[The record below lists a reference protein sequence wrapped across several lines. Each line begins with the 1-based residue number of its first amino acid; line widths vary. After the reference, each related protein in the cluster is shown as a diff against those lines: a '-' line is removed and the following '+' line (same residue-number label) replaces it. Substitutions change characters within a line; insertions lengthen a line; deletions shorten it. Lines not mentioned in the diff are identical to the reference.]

1 MLYHLLGKTGFEV
14 SAMGLGCWNFGNQW
28 KEMSDRDAEA
38 IIKTSYENGVTLFDV
53 ADNYGQPNG
62 TSELRL
68 GKNIKGIRDDII
80 IVSKIGHWGD
90 RSGQPVPYTT
100 PDMIRLCGHASLGRL
115 QTSHLDVELCHV
127 MEIEDPSVFIE
138 GFNILQKE
146 GFIREYGISTDSLD
160 VLKRFYEM
168 SDGKC
173 SVVEIEYSIANIS
186 AEREMLKYC
195 EEKSLGVLVRGPLGQ
210 GIVSGKYDMDTVF
223 TDSVRCNYNKGGR
236 WRKKYE
242 YQINIMDALKK
253 EFGPEKDYI
262 RMALQY
268 VISHEIHPVA
278 IPGAT
283 GTAQAAGNAEA
294 GNKYFTSSELSRI
307 RGIIHSC
314 IQEDFRD
321 E

>member
-1 MLYHLLGKTGFEV
+1 MQYHKLGKTGIEV

-28 KEMSDRDAEA
+28 GSMQDEDAER

-68 GKNIKGIRDDII
+68 GKYIKGIRDHIT

-90 RSGQPVPYTT
+90 RSGQSVPYTT

-115 QTSHLDVELCHV
+115 QTTHLDVELCHV

-138 GFNILQKE
+138 GFRILKQE
-146 GFIREYGISTDSLD
+146 GFIREYGISTDSLE

-168 SDGKC
+168 SDGEC
-173 SVVEIEYSIANIS
+173 SVVEVEYCIANI
-186 AEREMLKYC
+186 APEREFLEYC
-195 EEKSLGVLVRGPLGQ
+195 KEKNIGVLVRGPLGQ
-210 GIVSGKYDMDTVF
+210 GVVSGKYNLDTVF
-223 TDSVRCNYNKGGR
+223 TDQVRRHYNKGGQ
-236 WRKKYE
+236 WRGKFE
-242 YQINIMDALKK
+242 YQIAIMDALKK
-253 EFGPEKDYI
+253 EFGEDTDYI
-262 RMALQY
+262 RMALRY

-283 GTAQAAGNAEA
+283 STRQAISNAKAGEA
-294 GNKYFTSSELSRI
+294 YFSDSELSQI
-307 RGIIHSC
+307 RQVVHSIIK
-314 IQEDFRD
+314 EDYHQ
-321 E
+321 